1 MAQNPYVKYTK
12 TQKVGYI
19 EFYNPSHNALPLQ
32 MLSELSATIT
42 HAGKDDDV
50 HVLVLKSG
58 GDRTFCAGASFEDL
72 AAISTTAEGET
83 FFMGFANVINALR
96 NNPKIIIG
104 SVQGKAVGGGVGL
117 AAAVDIC
124 LASEYASIKLSEL
137 SIGIGPFVIEPA
149 LKRKLGHSVVA
160 QLTYNPQTF
169 FSAKWAREKGLFAA
183 VFESNDDLNT
193 QVSNLANQLTSCN
206 PKALSEFKKIQWEDT
221 DHWDELLKQRA
232 KISGE
237 LALSPFTKTQLKKFI
252 KP

>member
-1 MAQNPYVKYTK
+1 MSQNPYVKYTK
-12 TQKVGYI
+12 TQQVGYI
-19 EFYNPSHNALPLQ
+19 EFYNPTHNALPLQ

-42 HAGKDDDV
+42 QAGKDDDV

-58 GDRTFCAGASFEDL
+58 GDRTFCAGASFDDL
-72 AAISTTAEGET
+72 AAISTTTEGET

-124 LASEYASIKLSEL
+124 LASEFASIKLSEL

-149 LKRKLGHSVVA
+149 LKRKLGRSVVA
-160 QLTYNPQTF
+160 QLTLNPQTF

-183 VFESNDDLNT
+183 VFESNEDLNT
-193 QVSNLANQLTSCN
+193 QVSNLANQLASCN

-237 LALSPFTKTQLKKFI
+237 LALSTFTKTQLKKFN

>member
-72 AAISTTAEGET
+72 AAISNLNEGKN

-124 LASEYASIKLSEL
+124 LASEFASIKLSEL

-149 LKRKLGHSVVA
+149 LKRKLGLSVVS
-160 QLTYNPQTF
+160 QLALNPQTF

-193 QVSNLANQLTSCN
+193 KVSNLAKQLASCN

-221 DHWDELLKQRA
+221 GHWDELLKQRA
-232 KISGE
+232 EISGE

-252 KP
+252 K